1 MFYKIFISLF
11 LIFPFFSITNPVF
24 SQYIIYDSTQ
34 VIFSSPQYDYYN
46 ISYQNLKFSSQPGF
60 ILCEKRGSNN
70 SNIVY
75 KLEFDGYYFSPELYL
90 TNDSYQNL
98 NPFMSLYHAVWQS
111 NKKGNYN
118 IYYAEIGYDS
128 LINKG
133 AIDSS
138 QNDEINPCIIYIS
151 NLEVL
156 FYEKNNK
163 IYYRIYS
170 NSWGS
175 EYYCSS
181 EVNFPCFMPKAVSTD
196 SVINLCFL
204 SQINTTTSRI
214 YVKKGTVSTNGGI
227 NWQTAVA
234 LYQPGSQRNINIS
247 RGINNYLFYDYDT
260 LGSTNV
266 FAVNF
271 DTLNNK
277 YVMTSRFSG
286 NNISGAGYNLV
297 TNLLTSYQN
306 LFTDFSWIRK
316 TSDSTMVMIMK
327 NINGNE
333 FFRKF
338 YLGNNTFDSRTVIG
352 YNWGYDST
360 YRKLDISWEQM
371 LNEKRAIVGSWYR
384 QTTGINYA
392 GNVIPDKFN
401 LSQNYPNPFNP
412 STKIRFDIPKA
423 SFVKLKV
430 IDILGREIETLVD
443 DKLQPGIYE
452 VNWNALQRPSGV
464 YFYQIQSGNFN
475 QTKKMVLI
483 K

>member
-1 MFYKIFISLF
+1 
-11 LIFPFFSITNPVF
+11 
-24 SQYIIYDSTQ
+24 
-34 VIFSSPQYDYYN
+34 
-46 ISYQNLKFSSQPGF
+46 
-60 ILCEKRGSNN
+60 
-70 SNIVY
+70 
-75 KLEFDGYYFSPELYL
+75 
-90 TNDSYQNL
+90 
-98 NPFMSLYHAVWQS
+98 
-111 NKKGNYN
+111 
-118 IYYAEIGYDS
+118 
-128 LINKG
+128 
-133 AIDSS
+133 
-138 QNDEINPCIIYIS
+138 
-151 NLEVL
+151 
-156 FYEKNNK
+156 
-163 IYYRIYS
+163 
-170 NSWGS
+170 
-175 EYYCSS
+175 
-181 EVNFPCFMPKAVSTD
+181 
-196 SVINLCFL
+196 
-204 SQINTTTSRI
+204 
-214 YVKKGTVSTNGGI
+214 VKKGTVSTNGGI